1 MSEALGRSYSDFPLL
16 PGMEE
21 GRLRPEIILGAG
33 CVGGTLGSLGS
44 FFFKMSFARTS
55 SFFP

>member
-1 MSEALGRSYSDFPLL
+1 MKEALGSSLDFPLL

-21 GRLRPEIILGAG
+21 GRLRSEIILG
-33 CVGGTLGSLGS
+33 VGVACKWDTGSLGS
-44 FFFKMSFARTS
+44 FFFKMSFARAS